1 MYVTNTA
8 KLLKKISQ
16 ENFAS
21 GETIGLRNLVKLKK
35 TRSENKI
42 LKILT
47 LEILVELEDSFPIFI
62 RFSKKHCVS
71 TTIFMAACRGKILS
85 YLKNLR
91 NKLV

>member
-16 ENFAS
+16 EDFAS

-47 LEILVELEDSFPIFI
+47 LEILVEL
-62 RFSKKHCVS
+62 
-71 TTIFMAACRGKILS
+71 
-85 YLKNLR
+85 
-91 NKLV
+91 